1 MNKGRTQRVSWN
13 LDTVHTLTNP
23 TVTLCVCVCVSIR
36 TMKASEVKRKTM
48 TSLAYGPCPITSLIP
63 WKKDMG
69 SDLGRQDSGKRTS
82 TKEWTKMQKNGIHL
96 KTFSTI
102 VFSLFRMR
110 SSLSGSSFTGFLL
123 VSSLVT
129 SLCALTQPV
138 RPQSQCRTIACSY
151 NCAFSLD

>member
-1 MNKGRTQRVSWN
+1 MNKGQTQRVSWD

-23 TVTLCVCVCVSIR
+23 TVTLCVCVSIR

-82 TKEWTKMQKNGIHL
+82 TREWTKMQKKMTSIWKHFQL
-96 KTFSTI
+96 LFS
-102 VFSLFRMR
+102 VYFAWGAAFQAHPSPDFYWYRHWSQACAL
-110 SSLSGSSFTGFLL
+110 SHSLSGHSRS
-123 VSSLVT
+123 V
-129 SLCALTQPV
+129 AP
-138 RPQSQCRTIACSY
+138 
-151 NCAFSLD
+151 